1 MLVAQSCQTLC
12 DLMDCNPPDSS
23 VHGIFQARTLQWVAI
38 SFSRRSFWPRNQTWV
53 SCIVG
58 RFFTVWANRL
68 ALFFL
73 SLSLTSL
80 FGFIRFLHEC
90 VSVLFQNI
98 LFSKQKKSNIFLLCQ
113 VFECT
118 EKKSLVTSL
127 RSCPF
132 EFEAVM
138 CISHFYLQWSQT
150 WCLAGGIRKK
160 VNTHVYVAYESEVT
174 VVWQF
179 LNKFRLFLLQKT
191 SPS

>member
-1 MLVAQSCQTLC
+1 MCS
-12 DLMDCNPPDSS
+12 
-23 VHGIFQARTLQWVAI
+23 I
-38 SFSRRSFWPRNQTWV
+38 
-53 SCIVG
+53 
-58 RFFTVWANRL
+58 
-68 ALFFL
+68 
-73 SLSLTSL
+73 
-80 FGFIRFLHEC
+80 
-90 VSVLFQNI
+90 LFQNI
-98 LFSKQKKSNIFLLCQ
+98 LFSKKKKSNIFLLCQ

-174 VVWQF
+174 VV
-179 LNKFRLFLLQKT
+179 
-191 SPS
+191 